1 MLGEEEEGRE
11 MRRGE
16 KLELGGKKGKKE
28 NEGKWECELIKDIV
42 QSQAKERDKQRK
54 KTEIERGRE
63 RKKQQQKDL
72 DETTIL

>member
-42 QSQAKERDKQRK
+42 QSQAKERDKQK
-54 KTEIERGRE
+54 KRR
-63 RKKQQQKDL
+63 RQK
-72 DETTIL
+72 EGEKEKTTTKRS